1 MTMDPTPIASLVC
14 VDTETATMQGAPH
27 VIELGAVRIEDGD
40 IVDTFEEFICPVVP
54 IEEETTAIHGIT
66 DRDVSRAA
74 LAPEVLARFTDWVGD
89 TPMGAHNAPFDARAL
104 GFEYARAGMTPPPGA
119 FLDSLPLARR
129 WIPESSDHK
138 LTTLCQMLDLEEGE
152 HHRAL
157 ADAVWCWKVI
167 EACFERAEEQGG
179 LEIEAAFEFKR
190 RPLTIA
196 SRAPKPARMSPR
208 LRPLERA
215 LRDRVPVTLL
225 YGEGLSGQT
234 KLDVMPRLLFES
246 HAKGYLEGEC
256 ARTGELRT
264 YLLQKVRKV
273 LLN

>member
-1 MTMDPTPIASLVC
+1 MDSLVC
-14 VDTETATMQGAPH
+14 IDTETATMQGAPH
-27 VIELGAVRIEDGD
+27 LLELGAVRIEDGD
-40 IVDTFEEFICPVVP
+40 IVEVFEELVCPLVP
-54 IEEETTAIHGIT
+54 IEAGTTAIHGIE
-66 DRDVSRAA
+66 DQDIRNAA
-74 LAPEVLARFTDWVGD
+74 LAPEVLVRFSEFVGD
-89 TPMGAHNAPFDARAL
+89 TPMGAHNAPFDARVL
-104 GFEYARAGMTPPPGA
+104 GFEYARAGLEPPKGA

-167 EACFERAEEQGG
+167 EACFERAEEEGG
-179 LEIEAAFEFKR
+179 LLWEAAFEYKR
-190 RPLTIA
+190 KAVTIA
-196 SRAPKPARMSPR
+196 SRCPKPARMSPR

-215 LRDRVPVTLL
+215 LRDGNPVTLM

-234 KLDVMPRLLFES
+234 KLEVMPKLMYES
-246 HAKGYLEGEC
+246 HAKGYLEGDC
-256 ARTGELRT
+256 MRTGELRT

-273 LLN
+273 VLN